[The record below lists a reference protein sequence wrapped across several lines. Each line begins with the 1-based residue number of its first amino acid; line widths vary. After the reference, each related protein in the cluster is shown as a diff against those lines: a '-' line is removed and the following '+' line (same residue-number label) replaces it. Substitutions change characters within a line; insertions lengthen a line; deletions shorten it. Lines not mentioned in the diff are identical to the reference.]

1 MAHGWE
7 LRQAHYEVIA
17 ARSRVTDVWKN
28 GVRRDEA
35 AVCGA
40 GDGMPCG
47 LPFMRAA
54 MHLDVPLHSRSARF

>member
-1 MAHGWE
+1 

-28 GVRRDEA
+28 DVRRNEA

-47 LPFMRAA
+47 LPSMRAA